1 MRMRNTSDFGG
12 LARSFKMTERV
23 CCGFARV
30 FIWETKT
37 TAFKNIIRASD
48 ETQNQFNRRILDER
62 FHLYIEQFKDYKP
75 LLLDRGKY
83 KLQWY
88 GISFTFV
95 NI

>member
-1 MRMRNTSDFGG
+1 MKFETMRMRNTSDFGG

-83 KLQWY
+83 KLQ
-88 GISFTFV
+88 
-95 NI
+95 